1 MQRGNSAAS
10 RDIAFHLHP
19 YSNHRR
25 LEREGELLVTEGKGV
40 RVKDETGK
48 EYIEGCAGL
57 WCTSLGFGEERLI
70 EAEAR
75 QMRKLSFYHSFHHK
89 SHEVVGEL
97 AERLI
102 GMMPVKMSHA
112 FFNNSGS
119 EANDTAVKI
128 VWSYNNARGRP
139 RKKKLPPRY
148 KSSHGVT
155 GASASLSGLPNN
167 HRSF

>member
-57 WCTSLGFGEERLI
+57 WCTSLGFGEERLV
-70 EAEAR
+70 EAATR
-75 QMRKLSFYHSFHHK
+75 QMRRLPYYHIFNHK
-89 SHEVVGEL
+89 THDAAAEL
-97 AERLI
+97 AERII
-102 GMMPVKMSHA
+102 GLLPVPMSKV
-112 FFNNSGS
+112 FFNNS
-119 EANDTAVKI
+119 
-128 VWSYNNARGRP
+128 
-139 RKKKLPPRY
+139 
-148 KSSHGVT
+148 
-155 GASASLSGLPNN
+155 
-167 HRSF
+167 